1 MTPNDHLGTHLR
13 QWPDRNPA
21 VQRSRMCCPQK
32 QNRMGL
38 APHSN
43 LAWIPGGGEKPK
55 SPRAIT
61 AARRHIVLAARPA
74 ASSPA
79 HRPLRARAAPATSLP
94 IQSKLLR
101 TFDRQ
106 KGLAPRRD
114 RADKRSTGE
123 LIAVGGRKEKP
134 RGSPGLK
141 RSPIGASRIDQFLH
155 LTFGRSANEARAP
168 LLYAR
173 CPVD

>member
-1 MTPNDHLGTHLR
+1 MAACRADASRISN
-13 QWPDRNPA
+13 
-21 VQRSRMCCPQK
+21 RSAGDAACE
-32 QNRMGL
+32 
-38 APHSN
+38 
-43 LAWIPGGGEKPK
+43 GGIVGDDGE
-55 SPRAIT
+55 
-61 AARRHIVLAARPA
+61 
-74 ASSPA
+74 
-79 HRPLRARAAPATSLP
+79 
-94 IQSKLLR
+94 
-101 TFDRQ
+101 D
-106 KGLAPRRD
+106 
-114 RADKRSTGE
+114 ADKRRTGE